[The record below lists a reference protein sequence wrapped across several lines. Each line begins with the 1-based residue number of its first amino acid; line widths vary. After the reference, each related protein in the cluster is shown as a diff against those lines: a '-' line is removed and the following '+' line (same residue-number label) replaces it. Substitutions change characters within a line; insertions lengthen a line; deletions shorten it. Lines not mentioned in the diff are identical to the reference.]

1 MYAKIVLRI
10 FGGLVGGYLA
20 YLPIL
25 LITEY
30 VTRGRIDSERAFY
43 ALFYPMEAPYL
54 VVPYFWRYAS
64 VDEVV
69 LKLVGGALL
78 VAGVL
83 IALRGIKK
91 TNSRPAA

>member
-1 MYAKIVLRI
+1 MYVKIVLRI
-10 FGGLVGGYLA
+10 LAGLIGGYLA

-30 VTRGRIDSERAFY
+30 LMRGRIDSERAFY

-83 IALRGIKK
+83 LALRGTKK
-91 TNSRPAA
+91 TPLPPAA